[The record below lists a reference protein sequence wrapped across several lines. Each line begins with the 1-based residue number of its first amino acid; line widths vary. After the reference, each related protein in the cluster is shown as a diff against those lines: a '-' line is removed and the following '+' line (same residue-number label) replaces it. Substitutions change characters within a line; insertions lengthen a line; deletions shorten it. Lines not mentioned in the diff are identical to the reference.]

1 VTILPDPRPIHELRC
16 IYKRALILK
25 YHDHYTDRQVRDLTE
40 GFTPAETFEK
50 FLSVNGQP
58 VFEEVL
64 RL

>member
-1 VTILPDPRPIHELRC
+1 MD
-16 IYKRALILK
+16 
-25 YHDHYTDRQVRDLTE
+25 YTDEQVREIT

-50 FLSVNGQP
+50 FLGVNGQP

>member
-1 VTILPDPRPIHELRC
+1 MTILPEPRPIAELQT
-16 IYKRALILK
+16 IYQRTQLLK
-25 YHDHYTDRQVRDLTE
+25 MDYNDEQVRELTD

-50 FLSVNGQP
+50 FLGVNGQP

>member
-1 VTILPDPRPIHELRC
+1 MKILPDPHPIHELRD
-16 IYKRALILK
+16 IYQRTQEMKKIMSDQRVYEI
-25 YHDHYTDRQVRDLTE
+25 T

-50 FLSVNGQP
+50 FLGVNGQP

>member
-1 VTILPDPRPIHELRC
+1 MTILPDPRPIHELRD

-25 YHDHYTDRQVRDLTE
+25 YHDHYTDYQVREIT

-50 FLSVNGQP
+50 FLGVNGQP